1 MEMELEVGK
10 RLSPFYT
17 QREST
22 ERKNSPITLPARFLR
37 EKTDTG
43 ESFLGETKSRE
54 HGKDFPPWVKNE

>member
-22 ERKNSPITLPARFLR
+22 KSKDSSITLPDHFLR
-37 EKTDTG
+37 DKTDTG

-54 HGKDFPPWVKNE
+54 HGKAFPLG